1 MSKSKRKA
9 AQQWKTGPK
18 LIKVHH
24 DESAAYTEF
33 YIFTLGP
40 DGKQAEPIGHGLFD
54 AISQNDVTAM
64 LTRLAQSISDCE
76 IRWVTFGNEAMQ
88 DSMAWEHR
96 DA

>member
-64 LTRLAQSISDCE
+64 LTQLAQSIGHSE

>member
-1 MSKSKRKA
+1 MSKNKRKA

-40 DGKQAEPIGHGLFD
+40 DGKQADPIGHGLFD
-54 AISQNDVTAM
+54 AINQNNVTAM
-64 LTRLAQSISDCE
+64 LTQLAQSIGDCE
-76 IRWVTFGNEAMQ
+76 IRWVRFGNDAMQ
-88 DSMAWEHR
+88 DNMAWGHR
-96 DA
+96 HA

>member
-40 DGKQAEPIGHGLFD
+40 DGKQADRIGHGLFD
-54 AISQNDVTAM
+54 AINQNNVSAM
-64 LTRLAQSISDCE
+64 LTQLAQSIGDCE
-76 IRWVTFGNEAMQ
+76 IRWVTFGNDAMQ
-88 DSMAWEHR
+88 DSMGWELR

>member
-1 MSKSKRKA
+1 MSESKRNA
-9 AQQWKTGPK
+9 AQPK

-24 DESAAYTEF
+24 DESAAYAEF
-33 YIFTLGP
+33 YIFTLDS
-40 DGKQAEPIGHGLFD
+40 DGKQADPIGHGLFD

-64 LTRLAQSISDCE
+64 LTQLAQSIGHSE
-76 IRWVTFGNEAMQ
+76 IRWVTFGNDAMQ